1 MQPAPRYP
9 VRWTDPFRARHRTA
23 AQIRA
28 EGAIGSLNDGV
39 EIEIH
44 GVRTRLIAWPGT
56 GFQTEAVHVLTLTPG
71 QQTAMHSYGLAEEAV
86 LALQGEGEAYV
97 RGEWVGFGPGDMA
110 FSPPPVEHAIR
121 ATPGGPGLIAVAA
134 ISPPEFEL
142 YEAAGLYNRQY
153 GVINSE
159 AAWFARSN
167 ADPGTLVGPSEL
179 AFHDADSQV
188 RAENL
193 SVNEIRSGGALFNV
207 FSGAKIDVIDA
218 PMVFVL
224 WPGYGPRST
233 GFHFANGEE
242 GLTSAVHTH
251 PASDECV
258 VLWDGTAKAWA
269 QVLGT
274 TWSSSTWYSR
284 RAASNMA
291 SAWFSVRRCGVGLPL
306 LRSSTSML
314 AHRITRALGPLTTC
328 RSGGWTADAVWTEV
342 EYDQTD
348 EASGAG
354 RTDNRWIAWT

>member
-1 MQPAPRYP
+1 MQPVPRYP
-9 VRWTDPFRARHRTA
+9 VRWADPFRARHRSG

-97 RGEWVGFGPGDMA
+97 RGEWVGFRPGDMA

-193 SVNEIRSGGALFNV
+193 SVDEIRSGGALFNV

-269 QVLGT
+269 QGAWHDMEEFDVVFAPCGVEHGISMVLGEAL
-274 TWSSSTWYSR
+274 WGGF
-284 RAASNMA
+284 AAPPQLDLYA
-291 SAWFSVRRCGVGLPL
+291 RTPYYQGTGTFDYVPF
-306 LRSSTSML
+306 
-314 AHRITRALGPLTTC
+314 
-328 RSGGWTADAVWTEV
+328 
-342 EYDQTD
+342 
-348 EASGAG
+348 G
-354 RTDNRWIAWT
+354 RLDS